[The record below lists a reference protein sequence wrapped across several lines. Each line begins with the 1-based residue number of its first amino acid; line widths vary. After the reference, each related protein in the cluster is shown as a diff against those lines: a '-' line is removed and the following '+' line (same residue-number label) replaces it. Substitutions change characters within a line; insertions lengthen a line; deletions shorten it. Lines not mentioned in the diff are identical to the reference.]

1 MALAFNVQ
9 GPVSLSIMIGDAAG
23 EVSSPTFGSAH
34 ILGYTDNDD
43 LISVDYDNLLE
54 PYESTERG
62 RMPAALIYQG
72 TIATISATLI
82 KWNTSVKDT
91 LLQTMWA
98 DDGGSAG
105 VVGQDIFNGDFTNSE
120 PLQVHIAPT
129 VTSGFPS
136 STDRYMYTFRRC
148 WLDTISETGWG
159 NAPKKLVLSFKC
171 TNNSG
176 GRLFA
181 KAAPA

>member
-1 MALAFNVQ
+1 MATAFNIQ
-9 GPVSLSIMIGDAAG
+9 GPVSLSIMVGDNA
-23 EVSSPTFGSAH
+23 EETESPSFGSAH

-43 LISVDYDNLLE
+43 LIDVEFDNLLE

-62 RMPAALIYQG
+62 RMPAAMIYQG

-82 KWNTSVKDT
+82 KWDTGVKDT
-91 LLQTMWA
+91 LVQTMWG
-98 DDGGSAG
+98 DGSGTAG

-129 VTSGFPS
+129 ITSGYPG

-148 WLDTISETGWG
+148 WLDAIAETGWG

-176 GRLFA
+176 GRLYA
-181 KAAPA
+181 RATPA